1 MFLRGE
7 IVICI
12 CAFVLYGESI
22 RRAYL
27 FPFLSSLVSHTDH
40 QTVITYPF
48 SLLLLKPLFH
58 SLWMYALLQCVTTWL
73 QAQGITR
80 PIAVTSGAAALLHP
94 LLNWLFIRPCG
105 LGAIGSAVATALTQ
119 AIWLAML
126 IVYIC
131 WYGVAAQTGL
141 VWPSRKEL
149 RQTLRHD
156 PWPFLQVRE
165 GDRIKRDR
173 KYGV

>member
-1 MFLRGE
+1 MIYALWGE
-7 IVICI
+7 TVICI
-12 CAFVLYGESI
+12 CAFVMCDESI
-22 RRAYL
+22 RHTYISFL
-27 FPFLSSLVSHTDH
+27 FGRLLSDADH
-40 QTVITYPF
+40 QTIMTYSF
-48 SLLLLKPLFH
+48 SLLLLIPLIH
-58 SLWMYALLQCVTTWL
+58 SLWVYALLQCVTTWL

-80 PIAVTSGAAALLHP
+80 PIAVTSAAAALLHP
-94 LLNWLFIRPCG
+94 LLNWLFIKPCG

-141 VWPSRKEL
+141 AWPSRKEL

-156 PWPFLQVRE
+156 PWPFLQVRSLVDKI
-165 GDRIKRDR
+165 GDIS
-173 KYGV
+173 